1 MFHAVLG
8 AEVSPRAPTRDRV
21 PEIPAEREGRRAPP
35 PASAWCGRRWVQ
47 RPAAPSFLGL
57 HPRAD
62 AEKVIRE

>member
-21 PEIPAEREGRRAPP
+21 PENPAEREGRRAPP
-35 PASAWCGRRWVQ
+35 PHPRGVWGGVQ
-47 RPAAPSFLGL
+47 RPAAPPFLGL